1 MRCAQIPSPICPRTA
16 SQPYPVAINSN
27 SGCRARD
34 VRHESLA
41 DLWAAR
47 GLSTFG
53 CLLSTSNRHW
63 WDKGTPALG
72 RGFLERLL
80 AEARHFEWK
89 NVLGIGRRSRPNC
102 GSATR
107 YRLPG
112 IHC

>member
-53 CLLSTSNRHW
+53 CLLTTSNRHW

-72 RGFLERLL
+72 RG
-80 AEARHFEWK
+80 
-89 NVLGIGRRSRPNC
+89 VP
-102 GSATR
+102 
-107 YRLPG
+107 
-112 IHC
+112 